1 MPKQKTGTCKKELK
15 SLLGFSFTPKDCSTC
30 SRLRVESVE
39 ELIEKADSW
48 AFVVS
53 EFNDQG
59 EDFGVL
65 MVFRHNGEDSHHHW
79 EVLYQAYR
87 PGCHD

>member
-1 MPKQKTGTCKKELK
+1 MSELK
-15 SLLGFSFTPKDCSTC
+15 SILSFSFTPTDCPKC
-30 SRLRVESVE
+30 SRMRVKSVE
-39 ELIEKADSW
+39 ELIQKADSW
-48 AFVVS
+48 AFTVS
-53 EFNDQG
+53 EFKDPG

-65 MVFRHNGEDSHHHW
+65 MVFRHGDAPTPAHY